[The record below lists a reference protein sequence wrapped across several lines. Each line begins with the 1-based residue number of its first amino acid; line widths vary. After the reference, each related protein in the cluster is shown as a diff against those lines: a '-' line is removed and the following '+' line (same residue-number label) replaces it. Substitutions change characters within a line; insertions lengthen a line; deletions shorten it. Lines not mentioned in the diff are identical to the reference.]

1 VKARHHVGRE
11 RHACGI
17 GNCKFKASR
26 KDNLQQH
33 RSNIHGIRPY
43 YERREEREKTL
54 RIDTIEGSH
63 ISDAGLLRPASVDCP
78 VDEEAWTC
86 AAFLQAATVGNLF
99 IVEAA
104 LNSGMDINIAGDDES
119 SALHCAA
126 RAGQSSAI
134 QYLLEQGAD
143 RDAKNKMRRSPLQE
157 AILSRDLETVK
168 LLLHSGANLSDSYVT
183 RDCLGQCGS
192 IEILQICLAHLGTS
206 VTEDT
211 LFGILTSASK
221 AGHDTLVAGILSLS
235 NKQGHEPDAIDK
247 RPRNTITETHLN
259 LPHANFSKDPASKP
273 VHGYTPLHY
282 ASARGH
288 LSTVQTLLNHRF
300 DINRVIRGF
309 VPLHFAA
316 SGGHANVVEFLLNQK
331 TIDIKQA
338 FHRHHLT
345 PLHLAAREG
354 KIEVA
359 RILLSHV
366 DFSVGQDY
374 FREET
379 PLHLAARSGHSEVLQ
394 LLLQHPHH
402 SDSHCLNQHQQSPL
416 QLAALHGHWDV
427 AQILLGHEEIRNSQ
441 GAAVAL
447 QQKSHTP
454 GEILK
459 ILLEHPDFS
468 NVNLSDSN
476 SWGFRK
482 GLLHSAIRKDDLECI
497 QILLSHEKIDVNLA
511 LVGSD
516 TPLMLAAKLGR
527 TEAVKLLLQHKNI
540 DVNKHFGYYREN
552 TALSI
557 ARNKGYRGI
566 VNLLLA
572 HGAKDTD
579 ITAPSS
585 DSIPVVAGNATII
598 HAQIEQAIDLDSEDH
613 SYPGVDEYL
622 DGVFNC
628 VESKWELPTA
638 NTAWLDTVMGQNN
651 ST

>member
-17 GNCKFKASR
+17 GDCKFKASR

-43 YERREEREKTL
+43 YGRREEREKTL

-63 ISDAGLLRPASVDCP
+63 ISDVRLLRPASVDCP

-86 AAFLQAATVGNLF
+86 ATFLQAATVGNLF
-99 IVEAA
+99 VLEAA
-104 LNSGMDINIAGDDES
+104 LNSGMDINIVGDDKS

-134 QYLLEQGAD
+134 RYLLDQGAD
-143 RDAKNKMRRSPLQE
+143 RDAKNKMQRSPLQE
-157 AILSRDLETVK
+157 AILSRDLETVE

-192 IEILQICLAHLGTS
+192 IEILQICLTHFGTS

-211 LFGILTSASK
+211 LFGILTSASQ

-235 NKQGHEPDAIDK
+235 NKQGHEPDTIDK
-247 RPRNTITETHLN
+247 RPRNTITETRLN

-273 VHGYTPLHY
+273 VYGYTPLHY

-300 DINRVIRGF
+300 DINRVVRGF
-309 VPLHFAA
+309 VPLHLAA
-316 SGGHANVVEFLLNQK
+316 SGGHANVVEFLFNQK

-338 FHRHHLT
+338 FSPYGLT

-359 RILLSHV
+359 RLLLSYI
-366 DFSVGQDY
+366 DFDVGKFNLHQ
-374 FREET
+374 ET
-379 PLHLAARSGHSEVLQ
+379 PLHLAARFGHSQVVQ
-394 LLLQHPHH
+394 LLLQHPLNN
-402 SDSHCLNQHQQSPL
+402 DSRCSNGHKFPL

-427 AQILLGHEEIRNSQ
+427 ARILLNHEAMQKSQ
-441 GAAVAL
+441 GPTVAL

-459 ILLEHPDFS
+459 IFLEHPDFS
-468 NVNLSDSN
+468 DVNLYDSN
-476 SWGFRK
+476 SWGYSE
-482 GLLHSAIRKDDLECI
+482 GLLHASIRKNVLECI
-497 QILLSHEKIDVNLA
+497 RILLSHEKIDVNLS
-511 LVGSD
+511 VYGSS
-516 TPLMLAAKLGR
+516 TPLSLAAKLGR
-527 TEAVKLLLQHKNI
+527 TEAVELLLQHKNI
-540 DVNKHFGYYREN
+540 DVDHMDSWKEC

-557 ARNKGYRGI
+557 ARKKGHGEI
-566 VNLLLA
+566 VDLLLA
-572 HGAKDTD
+572 YGAKDTD
-579 ITAPSS
+579 INAPPSRNILAIA
-585 DSIPVVAGNATII
+585 DNTTNT
-598 HAQIEQAIDLDSEDH
+598 HAQIEQPIDLDSEDH
-613 SYPGVDEYL
+613 SYPSVDEYL

-628 VESKWELPTA
+628 VESK
-638 NTAWLDTVMGQNN
+638 
-651 ST
+651 